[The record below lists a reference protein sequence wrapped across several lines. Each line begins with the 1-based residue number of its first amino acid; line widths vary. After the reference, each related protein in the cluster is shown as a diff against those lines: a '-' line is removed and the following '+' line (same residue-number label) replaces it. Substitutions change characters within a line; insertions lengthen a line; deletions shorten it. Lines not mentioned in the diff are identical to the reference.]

1 MQEKLGHV
9 ICYREKSEG
18 YKNKI
23 RRIGC
28 VWRGRA
34 RWCKRTKSGELGVC
48 GADVRGG
55 VKEQNQENWVLG
67 LILPLV
73 CCIARRRGSHF
84 PSRPY

>member
-28 VWRGRA
+28 VI
-34 RWCKRTKSGELGVC
+34 
-48 GADVRGG
+48 DVDPKGDSQ
-55 VKEQNQENWVLG
+55 VQ
-67 LILPLV
+67 
-73 CCIARRRGSHF
+73 
-84 PSRPY
+84 

>member
-34 RWCKRTKSGELGVC
+34 RWCKRTKSGELGFRPDI
-48 GADVRGG
+48 ATG
-55 VKEQNQENWVLG
+55 VLYSQEEG
-67 LILPLV
+67 ESLP
-73 CCIARRRGSHF
+73 F
-84 PSRPY
+84 